1 MKYKSLRQLTILLLV
16 AVLAYGTMGVSCK
29 FNKAALCD
37 DVVTGF
43 QLAATQFPNDK
54 IFTELSKDGHAI
66 CDAVRAGKNAI
77 VPGLLRAFVPRFDD
91 FVAKHGQSKE
101 LALADIGLH
110 ILLNHFPP
118 TVGNMSDTVLS
129 DYASKPVWGCS
140 YYPEKCNNG
149 VPKQ

>member
-1 MKYKSLRQLTILLLV
+1 MKYKSLRQLTILVIV
-16 AVLAYGTMGVSCK
+16 AVLAYGTMGVSC
-29 FNKAALCD
+29 NRAALCD

-54 IFTELSKDGHAI
+54 IFAELSKDGHAI
-66 CDAVRAGKNAI
+66 CDAVRAGKNDI

-91 FVAKHGQSKE
+91 FVAKHGQSKG
-101 LALADIGLH
+101 LALADIGIH

-118 TVGNMSDTVLS
+118 TVGNMSDAALS

-140 YYPEKCNNG
+140 YYPEKCKNG